1 MIQIRFNGRSV
12 NRFLSARPTGL
23 PWLWLKYTPGRFG
36 YRRPVTLED
45 LAAGAPGDPMRD
57 AQRQRGESTDISTTV
72 DASAPAP
79 VEVAAA
85 PATRAALARVVPT
98 HTAALAWVEPSRL
111 GTGPGEA
118 SYGNEDDSLLV
129 RRPIRT
135 PFRPGVLLPVFLAII
150 VVAAYVAGT
159 LVWPLHALQ
168 PTITAEEFAVQPA
181 AAAAAPW
188 PEVGSAAVAIAGIP
202 GSSASTTDRTAMAS
216 IAKVVTALVV
226 LDDLPLALGEQGP
239 QYRFTGTDRA
249 RMLQLG
255 ASGESVL
262 PVPVGGTLTQY
273 QLLQGMLIGSAGNY
287 AERLIA
293 NLYPSSA
300 IYARAANT
308 WLARHGV
315 RDITIVDQSGIGQGN
330 TATPEAL
337 LQLAE
342 LALANPVIA
351 EIVAQQSVDLPGA
364 GLVKNTNALLADPE
378 VIGVKTGY
386 LNGRNLLT
394 AKRVVI
400 DDTTITLYASVLDQ
414 PTSAA
419 RDAATTALFDN
430 LESALAPHAAVT
442 KGTVAGEAT
451 TRWGETV
458 DVVLGTDAML
468 IGWNGTT
475 GTPSS
480 TFDLGD
486 HRDAGDTVG
495 KLVVTG
501 PLNTANVELQLREKI
516 EGPGFWWRLTH
527 PLDLLGLV

>member
-45 LAAGAPGDPMRD
+45 RTTGAAEA
-57 AQRQRGESTDISTTV
+57 TTV
-72 DASAPAP
+72 ADPTVEATFSDAAPADVAMP
-79 VEVAAA
+79 EAAAEAAAA
-85 PATRAALARVVPT
+85 PAKRAARTRAVPT

-118 SYGNEDDSLLV
+118 SYGNEDDTLLV
-129 RRPIRT
+129 RRPVRT
-135 PFRPGVLLPVFLAII
+135 PFRPGVLLPVLLAVL
-150 VVAAYVAGT
+150 VVAAYVVGA
-159 LVWPLHALQ
+159 LAWPLHALQ
-168 PTITAEEFAVQPA
+168 PTITAQELTVQPA

-188 PEVGSAAVAIAGIP
+188 PEVGSAAVAVNGIP

-226 LDDLPLALGEQGP
+226 LDDLPLTLGEEGP
-239 QYRFTGTDRA
+239 QYRFTAADRA
-249 RMLQLG
+249 RMQQLG

-287 AERLIA
+287 AERLVG

-308 WLARHGV
+308 WLVRHGV
-315 RDITIVDQSGIGQGN
+315 RDITIADPSGIGQGN

-342 LALANPVIA
+342 LALAHPVIA
-351 EIVAQQSVDLPGA
+351 EIVAQKSVTLPGA
-364 GLVKNTNALLADPE
+364 GLVKNTNAMLADP
-378 VIGVKTGY
+378 GVVGIKTGY

-394 AKRVVI
+394 AKRIVV
-400 DDTTITLYASVLDQ
+400 DGVNVTLYASVLDQ
-414 PTSAA
+414 PTSDA
-419 RDAATTALFDN
+419 RDATTRALFDN
-430 LESALAPHAAVT
+430 LEAALQPRAAVT
-442 KGTVAGEAT
+442 KGAVAGEAT
-451 TRWGETV
+451 TPWGETV
-458 DVVLGTDAML
+458 DVVVGDDAML

-475 GTPSS
+475 GTASS

-486 HRDAGDTVG
+486 RRAAGDTVG
-495 KLVVTG
+495 ELVVSG
-501 PLNTANVELQLREKI
+501 PLNTASVTLQLDEAI

-527 PLDLLGLV
+527 PLELLGLV